1 MKKVMLMAVAALMA
15 TMTVQAQNEDL
26 KNEIGVSYGLGVST
40 IGDGLGNGIGTGLGN
55 IFGNMLGYRYDNES
69 RFGSLSVEYFRHL
82 NSTPKLAFGGIFSY
96 SRYGEDALKDDTK
109 IGDRSRNYFTLMPAM
124 KYAWINKHHFAL
136 YSKLAVGATL
146 MSFKVT
152 ENGKSESE
160 SKLYFMGQVSAIGV
174 EFGSKLR
181 GFVEVGAGE
190 QGIVLGGIKYKF

>member
-1 MKKVMLMAVAALMA
+1 MKKVILMVVAALMA

-55 IFGNMLGYRYDNES
+55 IFGNVLGYRYDNES

-109 IGDRSRNYFTLMPAM
+109 IGDRSRNYYTLMPAM
-124 KYAWINKHHFAL
+124 KYSWINKHHFAL
-136 YSKLAVGATL
+136 YSKVAVGGTL
-146 MSFKVT
+146 ASSKST
-152 ENGKSESE
+152 ENGKSENNNPS
-160 SKLYFMGQVSAIGV
+160 SISWARCRPSVLSSAASCVASLKSVAVS
-174 EFGSKLR
+174 R
-181 GFVEVGAGE
+181 
-190 QGIVLGGIKYKF
+190 VLFLVV